1 MALLGN
7 AAMLLFFDIVPEA
20 IADFDDWL
28 TGEHFAERVAIPG
41 FIRAQRWVA
50 QTPGP
55 RNFIVYE
62 VADLDVLS
70 SAAYRDRL
78 DHPTPWTARMMPH
91 FRGMARG
98 FMNFQSRHGQV
109 LGTSALVVR
118 FSATP
123 GREQHLQDW
132 LDDDLIPD
140 ALGRRGVTSAHVLVS
155 GRAPEM
161 TVEQSIRGSDARVDR
176 VLLLTGYTAESLH
189 ELLATRA
196 TAVSFEAHG
205 ATSQVQSGV
214 YALGCI
220 ADKARIGMAA

>member
-7 AAMLLFFDIVPEA
+7 AAMLLWFDITPEA
-20 IADFDDWL
+20 IAELDDWL
-28 TGEHFAERVAIPG
+28 TREHFAERVAIPG
-41 FIRAQRWVA
+41 FICAQRWVA

-70 SAAYRDRL
+70 STAYRDRL
-78 DHPTPWTARMMPH
+78 DHPTPWTVRMMPN

-98 FMNFQSRHGQV
+98 FMNFQSRHGQI

-118 FSATP
+118 FSAAP
-123 GREQHLQDW
+123 GREQQLQDW
-132 LDDDLIPD
+132 LDNDLIPD
-140 ALGRRGVTSAHVLVS
+140 ALGRQGVTSAHVMTS

-176 VLLLTGYTAESLH
+176 VLLLTGYNAERLH

-196 TAVSFEAHG
+196 AAASFEAHG
-205 ATSQVQSGV
+205 ASPQAQSGV

-220 ADKARIGMAA
+220 ADKARIETAA

>member
-50 QTPGP
+50 QSSGP

-62 VADLDVLS
+62 VADIEVLS

-78 DHPTPWTARMMPH
+78 DHPTPWTTRIMPH

-98 FMNFQSRHGQV
+98 FMNLESRHGQV

-118 FSATP
+118 FSAAP
-123 GREQHLQDW
+123 GREQQLQDW
-132 LDDDLIPD
+132 LDGDLIPD
-140 ALGRRGVTSAHVLVS
+140 ALRRPGVTSAHVLAS

-176 VLLLTGYTAESLH
+176 VLLLTGYTAEGIQ
-189 ELLATRA
+189 ELAATRA
-196 TAVSFEAHG
+196 TAASFEAHG
-205 ATSQVQSGV
+205 ASPGVQSGV
-214 YALGCI
+214 YALGCV
-220 ADKARIGMAA
+220 ADAVHRQR